1 MHYYIDG
8 YNWLFRTPKSR
19 KSFEEKRREFIK
31 NIHTLV
37 EGRTC
42 LVTIVFDSSDPSR
55 DLCSKGNYDFLE
67 IVFTPKKQTADQYI
81 ESAVENATKPRL
93 ITVVTLDRELQQK
106 CMLRGANI
114 VTMEEFFDIFTKNK
128 NKSRK
133 KKDDTKES
141 FQETR
146 YNIARLLTI
155 FEKRL
160 FDDIFDTEK

>member
-8 YNWLFRTPKSR
+8 YNWLFRIPKSR

-31 NIHTLV
+31 SIHKLV

-55 DLCSKGNYDFLE
+55 DISSKGNYDFLE
-67 IVFTPKKQTADQYI
+67 IVFTPKKQTADEYI
-81 ESAVENATKPRL
+81 ESAVENAFRPRQ

-106 CMLRGANI
+106 CLLRGAN
-114 VTMEEFFDIFTKNK
+114 VATMEEFFDFFAKNK
-128 NKSRK
+128 RSRK
-133 KKDDTKES
+133 QTEPKIVVEES
-141 FQETR
+141 K

-160 FDDIFDTEK
+160 FDDLLGHDE